1 MVYWN
6 KRLLLAL
13 FISTLTQLS
22 FSQDDE
28 QAIIPSIERRTITV
42 DAIDSEN
49 VEIGIHAGIISLED
63 FESVPVAVLRAA
75 WHVSE
80 NFFFEASFSKAS
92 GDQTSYEELTGGFP
106 LFSDEQRDFNQYNL
120 ALGWNILPGRV
131 FISDQFS
138 FNSSFYLIGGIGT
151 SDFLGDNWFT
161 ATVGAGYKI
170 LLTDAW
176 VVHIDVRDHLFDR
189 DTFGSDETTNNIEMT
204 MGISLYF

>member
-6 KRLLLAL
+6 KRVLLTLL
-13 FISTLTQLS
+13 ISTIAQLS
-22 FSQDDE
+22 VAQDTE
-28 QAIIPSIERRTITV
+28 QAIIPTVERRTIAV
-42 DAIDSEN
+42 NAIDSEN
-49 VEIGIHAGIISLED
+49 IEVGIHAGIISLED

-80 NFFFEASFSKAS
+80 NFFFEASFSRAS
-92 GDQTSYEELTGGFP
+92 GDQTSYEELSGGFP
-106 LFSDEQRDFNQYNL
+106 LFSDDQRDFSQYNL

-131 FISDQFS
+131 FISDKYS

-161 ATVGAGYKI
+161 ATFGAGYKI

-176 VVHIDVRDHLFDR
+176 AVHVDVRDHVFDR
-189 DTFGSDETTNNIEMT
+189 DTFGIDETTNNIEMT